1 MQVQPRG
8 KRLGS
13 VRLAD
18 GLSNGRAHVKRS
30 AGNGEKRER
39 LRFGRRIWLGL
50 VRARPRERS
59 AARGGAFCL
68 ATACRDR
75 ISNLPALVSGQAAAA
90 ATAAFVRRRFRR
102 RRSPLGASTSSIERE
117 RTAQI
122 GKRWPCDG
130 SRSASHLARLGLHPV
145 FFARSGGVRD
155 RASPGHHVRVQGI
168 ASPERR
174 MQIVCLLT
182 NLPTRAK

>member
-1 MQVQPRG
+1 MSRDRPG
-8 KRLGS
+8 T
-13 VRLAD
+13 
-18 GLSNGRAHVKRS
+18 
-30 AGNGEKRER
+30 
-39 LRFGRRIWLGL
+39 GRRGSAFALGGGYGWGSSAL
-50 VRARPRERS
+50 GPGSAPPQGAERF
-59 AARGGAFCL
+59 FCL